1 MNINE
6 NDIKFFKDKAI
17 TTINKDKLG
26 RSKFVD
32 RLYELIKK
40 CNTSKTSFT
49 IDINGKWGDGKTS
62 IINLLKEKF
71 SDKEDKNYT
80 FIDFDVWKVS
90 ANKENIDNEI
100 YLQIFDKIKYF
111 KNKDNFDYGFLLLS
125 RFINKFRQLLIFMLI
140 CTIFANFKEFVNI
153 ISDKIERILV
163 IVTAFWGFIKY
174 YHHIIGKKDILKSL
188 LEKTKNE
195 KYIIVIDDF
204 DRLEQEEICNL
215 ISFIKSNL
223 DLPNLIFIFVY
234 DRNIINAVLKEQY
247 KYDNFLEKI
256 VNCQL
261 DVPQIKERY
270 LVKFLENEI
279 ERINLKN
286 FDNYRYSRCCKDLL
300 PYYFTNIRKI
310 KRFLNQFS
318 NDYNMLINTEI
329 DGNDFLF
336 IEIIKHFEF
345 DLYCFIMNNEKYF
358 TKYIDEYY
366 RKTIYFKENGHTNMD
381 VKTNNEKINLFITEM
396 ENEIIK
402 SITNKNALKIFK
414 NILEIVFPNM
424 GKEKLSNGSDETE
437 NSNRICSPKSFYK
450 YFQLDLNIE
459 DFTKSEYDDIINY
472 KSFENFVK
480 NFKNICNEKIKTA
493 AELKQEV
500 TFEELKESFI
510 DSQYVKDF
518 KIKNEN
524 DLLISLYLQFPKI
537 SGPFP
542 FLKEEDINND
552 FKNILEK
559 TFLFLS
565 QDKIQ
570 LECDNIL
577 YELCL
582 FCNVLLLLLDYE
594 KNYIEIILKTILES
608 LPKIDINN
616 QDRFITKDIKL
627 YYQFWKRLN
636 ICIFNYKISLN
647 PNLSFLKNDLE
658 IQKLVFNYI
667 NDNVAFLSTQIN
679 LDVKTTLCEMI
690 EILIS
695 IAEINDELRKKL
707 FKLLCNSVTKYDNY
721 LIDCYKDYFEKN
733 HHITDSYTD
742 NDTIKEYGIE
752 KLLANH
758 NLLEEF
764 KDYEK
769 NQS

>member
-1 MNINE
+1 
-6 NDIKFFKDKAI
+6 
-17 TTINKDKLG
+17 
-26 RSKFVD
+26 
-32 RLYELIKK
+32 
-40 CNTSKTSFT
+40 
-49 IDINGKWGDGKTS
+49 
-62 IINLLKEKF
+62 
-71 SDKEDKNYT
+71 
-80 FIDFDVWKVS
+80 
-90 ANKENIDNEI
+90 
-100 YLQIFDKIKYF
+100 
-111 KNKDNFDYGFLLLS
+111 
-125 RFINKFRQLLIFMLI
+125 
-140 CTIFANFKEFVNI
+140 
-153 ISDKIERILV
+153 
-163 IVTAFWGFIKY
+163 
-174 YHHIIGKKDILKSL
+174 
-188 LEKTKNE
+188 
-195 KYIIVIDDF
+195 
-204 DRLEQEEICNL
+204 
-215 ISFIKSNL
+215 
-223 DLPNLIFIFVY
+223 
-234 DRNIINAVLKEQY
+234 
-247 KYDNFLEKI
+247 
-256 VNCQL
+256 
-261 DVPQIKERY
+261 
-270 LVKFLENEI
+270 
-279 ERINLKN
+279 
-286 FDNYRYSRCCKDLL
+286 
-300 PYYFTNIRKI
+300 
-310 KRFLNQFS
+310 
-318 NDYNMLINTEI
+318 MLINTEI

-358 TKYIDEYY
+358 TQYIYGYY
-366 RKTIYFKENGHTNMD
+366 CKTIYFKENGHTNMD
-381 VKTNNEKINLFITEM
+381 VKTNDEKINLFITEM

-414 NILEIVFPNM
+414 NILEIVFPKM
-424 GKEKLSNGSDETE
+424 GKEKLLNGSDEID

-459 DFTKSEYDDIINY
+459 DFTKLECDSIINC

-500 TFEELKESFI
+500 TFEELKKSFI

-537 SGPFP
+537 SYPLP
-542 FLKEEDINND
+542 FLKKEDINND
-552 FKNILEK
+552 FKNILKK
-559 TFLFLS
+559 TFIFLS

-582 FCNVLLLLLDYE
+582 FYNVLHFLPDYE
-594 KNYIEIILKTILES
+594 KNDIEIILKTILKS

-616 QDRFITKDIKL
+616 KDRFITKYIKL
-627 YYQFWKRLN
+627 YYQFWKILN
-636 ICIFNYKISLN
+636 ICIFNYKKSLN

-667 NDNVAFLSTQIN
+667 NDNVVFLSTQIN
-679 LDVKTTLCEMI
+679 LDVKKTLYGMI

-742 NDTIKEYGIE
+742 NDTLKEYGIE
-752 KLLANH
+752 KLLADH